1 MYTSAAKSAHF
12 GSIYVQDLNSNNPFL
27 PVLCDLDVSQNVITT
42 TGITTNIISAH
53 SQPYITFLADV
64 DVSMNTI
71 SAAVLRAADIRGL
84 TEDASWLNFHT
95 DLDVSQNAIRAGNL
109 AVTTLTGATGP
120 SDRIT
125 ILSDIFAAAT
135 LNYTQLT
142 GSPGSTVQA
151 EHLTLLDADGATLS
165 LQSTGITF
173 PDKTVQTTAFTAT
186 DTLVAPGGLQTN
198 AEVIIA
204 TATPGAAWIFNP
216 DGTLTYPD
224 ASVQSTAYGPFLC
237 QARSTLSEA
246 VYPKSGEA
254 FLTLKPTGLK
264 GDLITVSYAVT
275 MAGITAGELYV
286 EVNGVKEVYSTSF
299 FAQPA
304 DVRSTQ
310 SHTFT
315 FQVVT
320 TGEQNLALCGLGEP
334 LAFTTVQMQAYRN

>member
-1 MYTSAAKSAHF
+1 MYTSKSSHF
-12 GSIYVQDLNSNNPFL
+12 GSLYVQDLNSNNPFL

-42 TGITTNIISAH
+42 TGITTNIITAH

-84 TEDASWLNFHT
+84 TEVASWLNFHT

-109 AVTTLTGATGP
+109 AVTTLTGATGS

-142 GSPGSTVQA
+142 GSTGSTVQA
-151 EHLTLLDADGATLS
+151 ERVTLLDADGGTTMS

-198 AEVIIA
+198 AEVKIA
-204 TATPGAAWIFNP
+204 TATPGAAWVFNP

-224 ASVQSTAYGPFLC
+224 ASVQSTAYGPFLR
-237 QARSTLSEA
+237 QARSRLTEA

-254 FLTLKPTGLK
+254 FLTLKLTGVK

-275 MAGITAGELYV
+275 MMGITAGELYV
-286 EVNGVKEVYSTSF
+286 ELNGVKEVYSTSA

-315 FQVVT
+315 FQFVT